1 MLFLGGSSTWAR
13 TKDLRIMYPQN
24 MSSVNQ
30 VAIPKRGYRWGYKF
44 YLKVKNALFIWLFR
58 LLSIDA
64 SQYRKNRPLG
74 VGFFAYNPMSVRLQ
88 VINAKIPA

>member
-1 MLFLGGSSTWAR
+1 
-13 TKDLRIMYPQN
+13 MYPQN

-58 LLSIDA
+58 LLSIDP
-64 SQYRKNRPLG
+64 SQRRAL
-74 VGFFAYNPMSVRLQ
+74 FFALLRLSKGYAAL
-88 VINAKIPA
+88 N

>member
-1 MLFLGGSSTWAR
+1 
-13 TKDLRIMYPQN
+13 MYPQN

-58 LLSIDA
+58 LLSIDPSPPNA
-64 SQYRKNRPLG
+64 NLKAARFNHLAAFFLG
-74 VGFFAYNPMSVRLQ
+74 KSRVVV
-88 VINAKIPA
+88 VIETGNIY